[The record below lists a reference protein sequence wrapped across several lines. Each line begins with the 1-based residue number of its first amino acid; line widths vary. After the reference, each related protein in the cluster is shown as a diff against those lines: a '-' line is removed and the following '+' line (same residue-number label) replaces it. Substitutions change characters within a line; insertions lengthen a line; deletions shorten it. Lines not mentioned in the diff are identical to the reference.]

1 VALALSRRQAA
12 PEFLP
17 VRARRPNWPQIGLVV
32 LILALGFYVIYP
44 LLLILLNSFNTAGVG
59 HAATYGLRN
68 WIDAWTAGG
77 IVQALL
83 NTLALAAC
91 YQVISFALATGLAW
105 TLARTDVPAARQ
117 LEFMFWLSMFVPV
130 LSTTLG
136 WMLLLDPH
144 AGLVNQLAAHVA
156 GGPPGLFN
164 IYSFWGIV
172 WVQLMTH
179 AISFKVMLLTPAFRN
194 MDSALEEAGRA
205 SGASQWTT
213 VLRVT
218 LPVMTPMLAIV
229 FLLGLV
235 RLFES
240 FEIEQLLGVPFGF
253 YVYSTKIVQLVRGD
267 PPQLGQAAAL
277 GSITLLLLLFAV
289 PLQRRLTMRRSYTT
303 LGGRMRPAPIELGRW
318 RWPVFAATALLA
330 VLLVLVPVASVIA
343 ASFMTR
349 FGFFNLPWTTA
360 HWRQA
365 FTDSVFLL
373 SLKNTVVVSLSTA
386 LAGVF
391 LFSLVAYVIVRA
403 RGLWGRG
410 PLDAI
415 AWVPSVIPGALA
427 GLGLLWMFLTTPVF
441 EPFYGSLFLLVV
453 ACLLGMVTFGTQT
466 FKAAL
471 LQMKAEMEEAAR
483 TSGASWARSYVRVV
497 LPLLAPT
504 LVAVGTLM
512 FLFTANVTSNIIML
526 SSSSTRTLSLL
537 TLELVRD
544 GVPETAAVTVIIITA
559 MTACMALVARAVGQ
573 DRLVR

>member
-1 VALALSRRQAA
+1 MALALSRRRAA
-12 PEFLP
+12 PTSL
-17 VRARRPNWPQIGLVV
+17 RAVRPNWAQVGLVL
-32 LILALGFYVIYP
+32 LILALGFYVLYP
-44 LLLILLNSFNTAGVG
+44 LLLILINSFNTAGVG
-59 HAATYGLRN
+59 QAASYGLKN
-68 WIDAWTAGG
+68 WVDAWTANG
-77 IVQALL
+77 IAQSLW

-91 YQVISFALATGLAW
+91 YQVISFVAATGLAW
-105 TLARTDVPAARQ
+105 VLARTDVPAARQ
-117 LEFMFWLSMFVPV
+117 LELLFWLSMFVPV

-144 AGLVNQLAAHVA
+144 AGLVNQLVAHFT
-156 GGPPGLFN
+156 GGPPGLFD

-194 MDSALEEAGRA
+194 MDAALEEASRA

-213 VLRVT
+213 LLRVT

-229 FLLGLV
+229 FLLGVV

-277 GSITLLLLLFAV
+277 GSLTLVLLLVAA
-289 PLQRRLTMRRSYTT
+289 PLQRRLTMRRSYET
-303 LGGRMRPAPIELGRW
+303 LGGRMKPAPIRLGFW
-318 RWPVFAATALLA
+318 RWPVFALVLLLA
-330 VLLVLVPVASVIA
+330 ILLVLVPLASVIT

-349 FGFFNLPWTTA
+349 FGFFNLPWTGA

-365 FTDSVFLL
+365 FTDPVFLL
-373 SLKNTVVVSLSTA
+373 SLKNTLVVSLSTA
-386 LAGVF
+386 LGGVF
-391 LFSLVAYVIVRA
+391 IFSLVAYVIVRA
-403 RGLWGRG
+403 QRLRGRGL
-410 PLDAI
+410 LDVI
-415 AWVPSVIPGALA
+415 AWVPSIIPGALA

-453 ACLLGMVTFGTQT
+453 ACLLGMVTFGIQT

-471 LQMKAEMEEAAR
+471 LQMKADMEEAAR
-483 TSGASWARSYVRVV
+483 TSGASWPRSYTRVV

-512 FLFTANVTSNIIML
+512 FLFTANATSNIIML
-526 SSSSTRTLSLL
+526 ASSSTRTLSLL

-544 GVPETAAVTVIIITA
+544 GVPETAAVTVIIITG
-559 MTACMALVARAVGQ
+559 MTACMAFVARAVGQ